1 MSPETLFGKSL
12 VVVLKGERS
21 ATPGPTGSLKAEV
34 SRRSGTLAEKFLNQ
48 RPAHHQSRRPPLYLG
63 ALALL
68 LATPVLLGQNAVSQA
83 PDPAATSAAATPV
96 TEDTKKAWDFSLS
109 AVTVLVPDQTDYV
122 QPTFIAD
129 RDWLHM
135 EARYNYESLD
145 TGSAWVGY
153 NIRGGE
159 KLAIGFTPMLGGVFG
174 ETSGAAIG
182 FRGSLTWWK
191 LQLSSEGEWFFDT
204 SESSSGFFYSWSEL
218 SMAPVDWFRFGG
230 VSQRTRVYG
239 SDRDIQRGVLAGFS
253 FGKLNLT
260 TYLLNPD
267 KNPVWMFAAGVGF

>member
-1 MSPETLFGKSL
+1 MPPEKLFGESL
-12 VVVLKGERS
+12 VVVLSRERS
-21 ATPGPTGSLKAEV
+21 ATPGPTGSTQAEV
-34 SRRSGTLAEKFLNQ
+34 SSRPGTLAEKLQNQ
-48 RPAHHQSRRPPLYLG
+48 RPAYHRSRRSPLNRG

-68 LATPVLLGQNAVSQA
+68 LATPVLLGQNAVS
-83 PDPAATSAAATPV
+83 PATSATSAAATPV
-96 TEDTKKAWDFSLS
+96 PEDTKKAWDFSLS

-122 QPTFIAD
+122 QPTFMAD

-159 KLAIGFTPMLGGVFG
+159 KLSIGFTPMLGGVFG

-182 FRGSLTWWK
+182 FRGSMTWWK
-191 LQLSSEGEWFFDT
+191 LQLLSEGEWFFDT

-230 VSQRTRVYG
+230 VSQRTRMYG

-267 KNPVWMFAAGVGF
+267 KTPIWMFAVGMGF